1 MQVTREINLID
12 LIILNKKLGY
22 NLLIIFLIK
31 TILF

>member
-12 LIILNKKLGY
+12 LIILDKKLGY